1 MPRKLNYDFLKCA
14 TFMPP
19 LLHSTAKPFDITQ
32 SEVAGWLASQP
43 EIMQKIFEMAS
54 RKGLIVFDE
63 NTGRWQGIYYDT

>member
-1 MPRKLNYDFLKCA
+1 MPRNLNYDFLKCTA
-14 TFMPP
+14 FMPP
-19 LLHSTAKPFDITQ
+19 LLHSTAKPFDINQ